1 MQNEASN
8 KKIKTATTTTTVTSE
23 KVLKKVQGGVKK
35 KE

>member
-8 KKIKTATTTTTVTSE
+8 KKIKTATTTTVTSE